1 MALTGEELLEGFS
14 RFIGDW
20 WESTTTGTGTT
31 STLLDTLLG
40 RLGDDGWADR
50 YVRITSGT
58 NDNAIRRSLIPFTS
72 ATGEVTVQ
80 PAFSAAV
87 ASGVT
92 YQMHKYDPMEKWAAL
107 DAARLAVLPWVFE
120 EVRDDT
126 ITGNGRNDEFQLP
139 PAVAWG
145 PEVAL
150 LERRLSV
157 DSEWNLLTGDNAR
170 LQTAGDWVA
179 ANGVSEA
186 DYSQLHLDDVVPRFQ
201 PYCVRLTYTDS
212 GSNGTYTL
220 PVANMRSGVTAS
232 LVAGRHV
239 ELGLM
244 VYSEVSGIM
253 ARIVTDAGTLVS
265 SSAHQG
271 RGWEFLTCEADVGQ
285 TNATTFSAQLV
296 FPTGGSVFNAFLE
309 EAFLVLGNLP
319 SRFPQDGDIA
329 LEVEYDNT
337 IQRVWFNSPIPKG
350 YHVRL
355 IGKTPITALGDTTPW
370 SGSMEVDERS
380 AMILYAEAAEQL
392 FGSEIL
398 SQPAQRDVMARIA
411 VIKSKRKDYQKQW
424 KYRMR
429 PGRLVSPFRQ

>member
-1 MALTGEELLEGFS
+1 MALNGEEILEGFS

-40 RLGDDGWADR
+40 RRGDDSVVDN
-50 YVRITSGT
+50 YFRITSGT
-58 NDNAIRRSLIPFTS
+58 NDNVIRRSLIPFTA
-72 ATGEVTVQ
+72 ATGEVTFQ
-80 PAFSAAV
+80 PPFSAAV

-92 YQMHKYDPMEKWAAL
+92 YQMHRHDPMEKFAAL
-107 DAARLAVLPWVFE
+107 DAARLAVTPWVFR

-126 ITGNGRNDEFQLP
+126 ITGDGKRDEFTLP
-139 PAVAWG
+139 DAVVWG
-145 PEVAL
+145 PEVAI
-150 LERRLSV
+150 LERRYSI

-170 LQTAGDWVA
+170 VKIAGDWTA
-179 ANGVSEA
+179 ANGVAEA
-186 DYSQLHLDDVVPRFQ
+186 DYTQLHLDDVIPRFETSA
-201 PYCVRLTYTDS
+201 VKLTYTDG

-220 PVANMRSGVTAS
+220 PVANMRSGVTAA

-239 ELGLM
+239 EIGLM
-244 VYSEVSGIM
+244 VYAEVAGVL
-253 ARIVTDAGTLVS
+253 ARIVTDVGTLVS

-271 RGWEFLTCEADVGQ
+271 RGWEFLTCEGDVGQ
-285 TNATTFSAQLV
+285 TNSATFSAQLI
-296 FPTGGSVFNAFLE
+296 FPTGGAVFTAFLE
-309 EAFLVLGNLP
+309 EAYLVLGNLP
-319 SRFPQDGDIA
+319 NRFPDDGIIS
-329 LEVEYDNT
+329 LEVEYDAT
-337 IQRVWFNSPIPKG
+337 IRRVWFNSVIPQG

-355 IGKTPITALGDTTPW
+355 VGKAPITALGDTTPW

-392 FGSEIL
+392 FGTEIL

-411 VIKSKRKDYQKQW
+411 VIKSKRRDYQKQW